1 MLLLI
6 YESFGTEE
14 SPCAHSE
21 SKNAKLKVP
30 MEVWNEHLQERVR
43 LLTGQPHPPT
53 LRNAFSARMHTS
65 RTTNH
70 DYWP

>member
-14 SPCAHSE
+14 SPCAYSE

-30 MEVWNEHLQERVR
+30 NGSLE
-43 LLTGQPHPPT
+43 
-53 LRNAFSARMHTS
+53 
-65 RTTNH
+65 
-70 DYWP
+70 